1 VFQRPNSRFVA
12 EFIGTGNVLR
22 GVIEAAGPV
31 PPPPSGEGTL
41 AEAEDRPRFPA
52 RFRTGGLTLE
62 VVADRV
68 GDGFA
73 VLRPTDLLLSVTDHP
88 GPPRNHFRAVVRRLE
103 HGSAIVLVHL
113 DAAGV
118 PLVAAVME
126 STAGELG
133 LGPGLNVSV
142 AVKATAVHL
151 I

>member
-1 VFQRPNSRFVA
+1 
-12 EFIGTGNVLR
+12 
-22 GVIEAAGPV
+22 
-31 PPPPSGEGTL
+31 
-41 AEAEDRPRFPA
+41 
-52 RFRTGGLTLE
+52 
-62 VVADRV
+62 V

-73 VLRPTDLLLSVTDHP
+73 VLRPTDLLLSVSDHP

-126 STAGELG
+126 STAGELQ
-133 LGPGLNVSV
+133 LAPGLTLFV